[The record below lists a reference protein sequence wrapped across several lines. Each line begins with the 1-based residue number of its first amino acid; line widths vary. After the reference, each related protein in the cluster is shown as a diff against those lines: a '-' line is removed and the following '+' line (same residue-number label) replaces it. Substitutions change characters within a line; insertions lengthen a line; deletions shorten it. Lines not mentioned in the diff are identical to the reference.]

1 MGAVAGGGD
10 AGRHRPGDAVL
21 PGHEREASW
30 SYLVAKRI
38 ALNDAFNRIVY
49 GGDPERLPAR
59 VAQSGLLGLRC
70 LQVDGRSL
78 LFTTTL
84 SDEELAP
91 TFHGLRSC
99 W

>member
-1 MGAVAGGGD
+1 M
-10 AGRHRPGDAVL
+10 R
-21 PGHEREASW
+21 
-30 SYLVAKRI
+30 
-38 ALNDAFNRIVY
+38 LNDAFNRIVY

-84 SDEELAP
+84 SDEEFAR
-91 TFHGLRSC
+91 TFHGLARC